1 MIFMM
6 LAVWYR
12 YGARKGGT
20 FKIALATFFGILG
33 YWTRQDHLG
42 AIAGLAF
49 LAFEP
54 AEGPTGGW
62 RGYWDRIK
70 LHWQRLQWLPKV
82 DLESLPTVNG
92 WTSPSSMSAP

>member
-1 MIFMM
+1 MAALYM
-6 LAVWYR
+6 YE
-12 YGARKGGT
+12 ARKGGT
-20 FKIALATFFGILG
+20 FKIVLATFFGIMG

-70 LHWQRLQWLPKV
+70 LHWQRLGNFEKAASWITNV
-82 DLESLPTVNG
+82 DRMGLVIFIAIMVT
-92 WTSPSSMSAP
+92 W